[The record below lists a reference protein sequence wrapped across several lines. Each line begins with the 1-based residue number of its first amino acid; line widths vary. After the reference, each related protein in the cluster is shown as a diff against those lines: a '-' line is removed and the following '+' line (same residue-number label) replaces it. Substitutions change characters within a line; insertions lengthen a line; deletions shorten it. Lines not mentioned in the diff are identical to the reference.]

1 MAPELVSIISI
12 SPQGYS
18 KKVYRPTNFLR
29 SATSNSMW
37 NATQK
42 TFARYQG
49 VAAPMVICLGTALVS
64 VRPAPTLME
73 TAKSR
78 VGQRQV
84 HSYGSPYLPQDI
96 YYDPRVKKALSE
108 MRTMKRDDIKEDA
121 QGSKAHEGLKIL
133 DSSGR
138 KDAGTLTLIGYKGGP
153 LESQINQ
160 DRAMCVV
167 PYHLGDVPMEKRL
180 RTGRSERKDNAF
192 QQRLIG
198 VFDGHANLGEVVSE
212 FVVSELP
219 KLLVKKLEGLE
230 RTTEQISKALIETF
244 VELDKRA
251 PAEVSGGCTA
261 SVVLQ
266 DGPKV
271 YFANAGDSRS
281 FLVVYRAKS
290 STMEIAYITREDK
303 PDLQDERERVE
314 SRGGQVYLPLR
325 GTSRVLYTDP
335 VTGMQSGL
343 AMSRSIGDWEVGQFG
358 VIPDPIVH
366 VIDIPEL
373 VQSELKKQTGDDIHI
388 FAVSATDGI
397 MDFISP
403 EAIGHAVALSLY
415 GDEGPHL
422 LTTLEQL
429 IYIAAQ
435 RWEQSKQGRYRDDI
449 SVAVSQIRI
458 PSDGLPKQ

>member
-1 MAPELVSIISI
+1 MA
-12 SPQGYS
+12 
-18 KKVYRPTNFLR
+18 
-29 SATSNSMW
+29 
-37 NATQK
+37 
-42 TFARYQG
+42 
-49 VAAPMVICLGTALVS
+49 ICLGTTIGS
-64 VRPAPTLME
+64 IRPAPTRME
-73 TAKSR
+73 AAKPR
-78 VGQRQV
+78 VGQRQQ

-96 YYDPRVKKALSE
+96 YYDPNVKAALAE
-108 MRTMKRDDIKEDA
+108 MRKLKRDDIQEDHE
-121 QGSKAHEGLKIL
+121 GSKEQENLKIL

-160 DRAMCVV
+160 DRALCVV
-167 PYHLGDVPMEKRL
+167 PYHLGQVTPAKQHQRM
-180 RTGRSERKDNAF
+180 GRSRPKENPI

-198 VFDGHANLGEVVSE
+198 VFDGHANFGEVVSE
-212 FVVSELP
+212 FVLSELP
-219 KLLVKKLEGLE
+219 KVLAKKLEGLE

-244 VELDKRA
+244 IEMDKKA
-251 PAEVSGGCTA
+251 PAEISGGCTA

-281 FLVVYRAKS
+281 FLVVYRANT
-290 STMEIAYITREDK
+290 STIEIPYITREDK

-335 VTGMQSGL
+335 VTGIQSGL

-366 VIDIPEL
+366 VIDVPEL
-373 VQSELKKQTGDDIHI
+373 VQSELQKQAGDDVHI

-403 EAIGHAVALSLY
+403 EAIAHALALSMY
-415 GDEGPHL
+415 GHDGPHL

-449 SVAVSQIRI
+449 ALAVTQIRI

>member
-1 MAPELVSIISI
+1 
-12 SPQGYS
+12 
-18 KKVYRPTNFLR
+18 
-29 SATSNSMW
+29 MW
-37 NATQK
+37 NTAQK
-42 TFARYQG
+42 TLSRYPG
-49 VAAPMVICLGTALVS
+49 VAVAAAAAAVAAPTMILNMSTAT
-64 VRPAPTLME
+64 VRPVPTRME
-73 TAKSR
+73 AATTSSSSIGTKSKI
-78 VGQRQV
+78 GQRQV

-96 YYDPRVKKALSE
+96 YYDPKVKLALSE
-108 MRTMKRDDIKEDA
+108 MRTMKRENVKEDSD
-121 QGSKAHEGLKIL
+121 GSKAASHAGLKIL

-138 KDAGTLTLIGYKGGP
+138 KDVGTLTLIGYKGGP

-160 DRAMCVV
+160 DRAICVV
-167 PYHLGDVPMEKRL
+167 PYQIGTEWPNKMEKRP
-180 RTGRSERKDNAF
+180 RIGSRMMMMTPSPQEETSISH
-192 QQRLIG
+192 RLIG

-212 FVVSELP
+212 FVVSQLP
-219 KLLVKKLEGLE
+219 IVLSKKLEGKE
-230 RTTEQISKALIETF
+230 RTKEQISKALIETF
-244 VELDKRA
+244 VELDERA
-251 PAEVSGGCTA
+251 PAEISGGCTA

-281 FLVVYRAKS
+281 FLVVYRAKT
-290 STMEIAYITREDK
+290 STIDIAYITREDK
-303 PDLQDERERVE
+303 PDLPDERERVE

-335 VTGMQSGL
+335 VTGIQSGL
-343 AMSRSIGDWEVGQFG
+343 AMSRSIGDWEVGRFG
-358 VIPDPIVH
+358 VIPDPIVD
-366 VIDIPEL
+366 VVDIPEL
-373 VQSELKKQTGDDIHI
+373 VQSELKKQVGDDVHI

-403 EAIGHAVALSLY
+403 EAIGHALALSMY

-449 SVAVSQIRI
+449 SVAVCQIRI
-458 PSDGLPKQ
+458 PSDGLLPKQ